1 MNKFAFLSL
10 LLIFTVQVNAQE
22 FNATV
27 FVNAEQTNV
36 SSLQV
41 FRTLERDLT
50 EFINETS
57 WTNKVYAVQERIDAS
72 FNIIVTNYN
81 SDNFT
86 ASLQV
91 QASRPVFGS
100 SYLSPIY
107 NYNDRQFSFTYRE
120 FQPLNFNPNNF
131 ESNLVSVIAFHVYTI
146 LGLDASTYSK
156 EGGEE
161 YHRTAKQIVN
171 TAASGNFQGWRATDG
186 AQSRYQLNEALISPI
201 FNRFHTVM
209 YEYHRLGLDVMSDNP
224 RDGKENIAQA
234 INSLREIND
243 RRPNSY
249 LLRTFFDAKAE
260 EIQSIFSDGPSVN
273 IDQLTQN
280 LTRMAPTK
288 RQNWS
293 TIKF

>member
-1 MNKFAFLSL
+1 MNKFAFLVLLFSFSL
-10 LLIFTVQVNAQE
+10 QAVAQE

-27 FVNAEQTNV
+27 VVNADQTNV
-36 SSLQV
+36 STLQM
-41 FRTLERDLT
+41 FRTLERDLR

-57 WTNKVYAVQERIDAS
+57 WTNKVYANQERIDAS
-72 FNIIVTNYN
+72 FIIIVSNYD

-86 ASLQV
+86 ATLQV

-100 SYLSPIY
+100 TYLSPIY
-107 NYNDRQFSFTYRE
+107 NYNDRQFNFSYRE
-120 FQPLNFNPNNF
+120 FQPLNFNPNTF
-131 ESNLVSVIAFHVYTI
+131 ESNLISGIAFHVYTI
-146 LGLDASTYSK
+146 LGLDASTYSL
-156 EGGEE
+156 EGGAE
-161 YHRTAKQIVN
+161 YHRIAKQIVN
-171 TAASGNFQGWRATDG
+171 TAASSNFQGWKATDG

-201 FNRFHTVM
+201 FNTFHIAM
-209 YEYHRLGLDVMSDNP
+209 YNYHRHGLDVMQDNA
-224 RDGKENIAQA
+224 REGKAKIAEA

-260 EIQSIFSDGPSVN
+260 EIQAIFSDGPSVN

-288 RQNWS
+288 RDNWS

>member
-1 MNKFAFLSL
+1 MNKFAFLILLFSFSL
-10 LLIFTVQVNAQE
+10 QITAQE

-27 FVNAEQTNV
+27 VVNADQTNV
-36 SSLQV
+36 STLQV
-41 FRTLERDLT
+41 FRTLERDLR

-72 FNIIVTNYN
+72 FNIIVSNYS

-86 ASLQV
+86 ASLQI

-100 SYLSPIY
+100 TYLSPIY
-107 NYNDRQFSFTYRE
+107 NYNDRQFNFTYRE

-146 LGLDASTYSK
+146 LGLDASTYAK
-156 EGGEE
+156 DGGEE
-161 YHRTAKQIVN
+161 YHRIAKQIVN
-171 TAASGNFQGWRATDG
+171 TAASSNFQGWRATDG
-186 AQSRYQLNEALISPI
+186 SQSRYQINEALISPI
-201 FNRFHTVM
+201 FSTFHTVM
-209 YEYHRLGLDVMSDNP
+209 YNYHRLGLDVMYENP
-224 RDGKENIAQA
+224 RNGKEKMAEA
-234 INSLREIND
+234 LNSLREIND
-243 RRPNSY
+243 RRPNSF

-260 EIQSIFSDGPSVN
+260 EIQSVFSDGPSVN

-288 RQNWS
+288 RNNWS
-293 TIKF
+293 TIKY

>member
-1 MNKFAFLSL
+1 MNKFTYL
-10 LLIFTVQVNAQE
+10 LLLLCFSVQLTAQE

-27 FVNAEQTNV
+27 VVNADQTNV

-41 FRTLERDLT
+41 FRTLERDLR

-57 WTNKVYAVQERIDAS
+57 WTNKVFANQERIDAS
-72 FNIIVTNYN
+72 FIIIVSNYD

-86 ASLQV
+86 ATLQV

-107 NYNDRQFSFTYRE
+107 NYNDRQFSFSYRE

-131 ESNLVSVIAFHVYTI
+131 ESNLISGIAFHVYTI
-146 LGLDASTYSK
+146 LGLDASTYAL
-156 EGGEE
+156 EGGSD
-161 YHRTAKQIVN
+161 YHRIAKQIVN
-171 TAASGNFQGWRATDG
+171 TAASSNFQGWKATDG

-201 FNRFHTVM
+201 FNTFHIAM
-209 YEYHRLGLDVMSDNP
+209 YNYHRLGLDVMQDNA
-224 RDGKENIAQA
+224 REGKEKIAEA

-260 EIQSIFSDGPSVN
+260 EIQAIFSDGPSVN

-288 RQNWS
+288 RDNWS

>member
-1 MNKFAFLSL
+1 MNKLTYL
-10 LLIFTVQVNAQE
+10 LLLLCFSVQLTAQE

-27 FVNAEQTNV
+27 VVNAEQTNV

-41 FRTLERDLT
+41 FRTLERDLR

-57 WTNKVYAVQERIDAS
+57 WTNKVYANQERIDAN
-72 FNIIVTNYN
+72 FIIIVSGYD

-86 ASLQV
+86 ATLQV

-100 SYLSPIY
+100 SYSSPIY
-107 NYNDRQFSFTYRE
+107 NYNDRQFSFSYRE

-131 ESNLVSVIAFHVYTI
+131 ESNLISGIAFHVYTI
-146 LGLDASTYSK
+146 LGLDASTYALD
-156 EGGEE
+156 GGAD
-161 YHRTAKQIVN
+161 YHRMAKQIVN
-171 TAASGNFQGWRATDG
+171 TAASSNFQGWKATDG

-201 FNRFHTVM
+201 FNTFHIAM
-209 YEYHRLGLDVMSDNP
+209 YNYHRLGLDVMQDNA
-224 RDGKENIAQA
+224 REGKEKIAET

-288 RQNWS
+288 RDNWS

>member
-1 MNKFAFLSL
+1 MNKLTYL
-10 LLIFTVQVNAQE
+10 LLLLCFSVQLTAQE

-27 FVNAEQTNV
+27 VVNAEQTNV

-41 FRTLERDLT
+41 FRTLERDLR

-57 WTNKVYAVQERIDAS
+57 WTNKVYANQERIDAN
-72 FNIIVTNYN
+72 FIIIVSGYD

-86 ASLQV
+86 ATLQV

-100 SYLSPIY
+100 SYSSPIY
-107 NYNDRQFSFTYRE
+107 NYNDRQFSFSYRE

-131 ESNLVSVIAFHVYTI
+131 ESNLISGIAFHVYTI
-146 LGLDASTYSK
+146 LGLDASTYALD
-156 EGGEE
+156 GGAD
-161 YHRTAKQIVN
+161 YHRIAKQIVN
-171 TAASGNFQGWRATDG
+171 TAASSNFQGWKATDG

-201 FNRFHTVM
+201 FNTFHIAM
-209 YEYHRLGLDVMSDNP
+209 YNYHRLGLDVMQDNA
-224 RDGKENIAQA
+224 REGKEKIVEA

-288 RQNWS
+288 RDNWS

>member
-1 MNKFAFLSL
+1 MNKLIYL
-10 LLIFTVQVNAQE
+10 LLIFCFTIQLKAQE

-27 FVNAEQTNV
+27 VVNADQTNV

-50 EFINETS
+50 EFINERS
-57 WTNKVYAVQERIDAS
+57 WTNKVYANQERILAS
-72 FNIIVTNYN
+72 FNIIVSNYD

-107 NYNDRQFSFTYRE
+107 NYNDRQFNFNYRE
-120 FQPLNFNPNNF
+120 FQPLNFNPNSF
-131 ESNLVSVIAFHVYTI
+131 ESNLVSAIAFHVYTI

-171 TAASGNFQGWRATDG
+171 TAASSSYQGWKATDG
-186 AQSRYQLNEALISPI
+186 AQSKYQLNEALISPI
-201 FNRFHTVM
+201 FNVFHTVM
-209 YEYHRLGLDVMSDNP
+209 YDYHRLGLDNMSENP
-224 RDGKENIAQA
+224 REGKENIAQA

-288 RQNWS
+288 RNNWS

>member
-1 MNKFAFLSL
+1 MNKFTFL
-10 LLIFTVQVNAQE
+10 LLLFSFSLQLSAQELNAIVVVNAD
-22 FNATV
+22 
-27 FVNAEQTNV
+27 QTSV
-36 SSLQV
+36 STQQV
-41 FRTLERDLT
+41 FRTLERDLK
-50 EFINETS
+50 EFVNETS
-57 WTNKVYAVQERIDAS
+57 WTNKVFANQERINAS
-72 FNIIVTNYN
+72 FNIIISNYD

-86 ASLQV
+86 ATLQV

-156 EGGEE
+156 DGGEE
-161 YHRTAKQIVN
+161 YHRIAKQIVN
-171 TAASGNFQGWRATDG
+171 TAASSNFQGWKATDG
-186 AQSRYQLNEALISPI
+186 SQSRYQINEALISPI
-201 FNRFHTVM
+201 FSTFHTVM
-209 YEYHRLGLDVMSDNP
+209 YNYHRLGLDVMQENTKE
-224 RDGKENIAQA
+224 GKEKIAEA
-234 INSLREIND
+234 VNSLREIND
-243 RRPNSY
+243 RRPNSF

-288 RQNWS
+288 RENWS

>member
-1 MNKFAFLSL
+1 MNKFTYL
-10 LLIFTVQVNAQE
+10 LLLFSFSLQLTAQE

-27 FVNAEQTNV
+27 VVNADQTTV
-36 SSLQV
+36 STQQV
-41 FRTLERDLT
+41 FRTLERDIT

-57 WTNKVYAVQERIDAS
+57 WTNKAFANQERINAS
-72 FNIIVTNYN
+72 FNIIISNYD

-86 ASLQV
+86 ATLQV

-107 NYNDRQFSFTYRE
+107 NYNDRQFSFTYWE

-156 EGGEE
+156 DGGEE
-161 YHRTAKQIVN
+161 YHRIAKQIVN
-171 TAASGNFQGWRATDG
+171 TAASSNFQGWKATDG
-186 AQSRYQLNEALISPI
+186 SQSRYQINEALISPI
-201 FNRFHTVM
+201 FSTFNTVM
-209 YEYHRLGLDVMSDNP
+209 YNYHRLGLDIMQENAKE
-224 RDGKENIAQA
+224 GKEKIAEA
-234 INSLREIND
+234 VNSLREIND
-243 RRPNSY
+243 RRPNSF

-288 RQNWS
+288 RENWS